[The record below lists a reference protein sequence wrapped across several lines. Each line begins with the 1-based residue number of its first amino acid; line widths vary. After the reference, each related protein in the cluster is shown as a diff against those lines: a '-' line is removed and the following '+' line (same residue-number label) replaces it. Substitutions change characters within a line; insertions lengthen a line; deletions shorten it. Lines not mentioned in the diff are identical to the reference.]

1 DSTTRLHI
9 ADMRPHL
16 LLSFLV
22 LSVAMHGDPIRCGD
36 GRVDQVIDAFESVG
50 GWSAPYR
57 DRDLPAVTLF
67 STDGCSNDA
76 LAVRWTLNG
85 GEWIVLVRDLPQA
98 LDLTSFTHLRIA
110 LRGSNPNARLNLQI
124 KLMDAHGKVFWT
136 VAESVTDLP
145 VWRPMYID
153 LRELTCFGDAAACP
167 PGASLD
173 RSRIAQIQIGIALCV
188 RDGSLCEATEMH
200 GGLDLDELAAVDLR
214 PGAAHR
220 VVMDRRER
228 VIPDPDLRAEA
239 AAAIL
244 GHQHANG
251 LVPAWFPEATPNYNT
266 YTEAAALLVF
276 ADEFSRTGD
285 VRYRDAA
292 VRLTEALL
300 ALQIAPPLRN
310 AGAWM
315 SAYTL
320 RDGAI
325 DSFDGSCTG
334 DETLIDGDDRDLN
347 RCMWVGNVG
356 WAVIALVRARDAQ
369 LPVDRAAL
377 SAAIA
382 AAVDWIHAQ
391 VGRMAAYPDLVT
403 RGLEGNI
410 SAWFGLAAAGSS
422 HANALADAIWTHGWD
437 PVEQRLKMGVGDT
450 DFGSAIDMSGSWG
463 AQFLWRTG
471 RSREALA
478 SQGYALSIF
487 PTTSFDG
494 AIDGLGDIAGPWTVT
509 VEFGAQAAAAGIAGA
524 NAIMSEISRLK
535 HPDGS
540 FPGGTDD
547 WYGGIGTPWT
557 TTMTG
562 VAPTAWVYFAQN
574 GDPLLGRKGRVV
586 RR

>member
-1 DSTTRLHI
+1 
-9 ADMRPHL
+9 MRPSL
-16 LLSFLV
+16 LLSI
-22 LSVAMHGDPIRCGD
+22 VALCFAIDVFGAPIRCGD
-36 GRVDQVIDAFESVG
+36 GRVDQVIDTFDSIAA
-50 GWSAPYR
+50 WSAPYR
-57 DRDLPAVTLF
+57 DRDLPAVTL
-67 STDGCSNDA
+67 SKIGGCSNDA

-85 GEWIVLVRDLPQA
+85 GEWIVLVRDLPQP
-98 LDLTSFTHLRIA
+98 LDLTAFTHLRLA

-124 KLMDAHGKVFWT
+124 KLMDANGRVFWT

-145 VWRPMYID
+145 VWRPMYVD
-153 LRELTCFGDAAACP
+153 LRELTCFGDATACP
-167 PGASLD
+167 AGALLD
-173 RSRIAQIQIGIALCV
+173 RARITQLQIGIAVCI
-188 RDGSLCEATEMH
+188 RDGQPCEVSDPA
-200 GGLDLDELAAVDLR
+200 GGIDLDELAAVDLR
-214 PGAAHR
+214 VGAPHR
-220 VVMDRRER
+220 VVMDHRER
-228 VIPDPDLRAEA
+228 VIPNPDLRTET

-266 YTEAAALLVF
+266 YAEAAALLVF
-276 ADEFSRTGD
+276 IDEYRRTGD
-285 VRYRDAA
+285 ARYRDAA
-292 VRLTEALL
+292 TRLTNALL
-300 ALQIAPPLRN
+300 SLQLAAPLSN

-320 RDGAI
+320 RDGSIA
-325 DSFDGSCTG
+325 SFDATCTG
-334 DETLIDGDDRDLN
+334 NEGLIDGDDRDIN
-347 RCMWVGNVG
+347 RCFWVGNVG
-356 WAVIALVRARDAQ
+356 WAVLALVRARDAN
-369 LPVDRAAL
+369 LAVDRIAL
-377 SAAIA
+377 DTSIASATQWIA
-382 AAVDWIHAQ
+382 AQ
-391 VGRMAAYPDLVT
+391 VGRMPAYPSLVT

-410 SAWFGLAAAGSS
+410 SAWFALAAVNSPRAS
-422 HANALADAIWTHGWD
+422 ALADAIWSHGWD

-471 RSREALA
+471 HSREALA

-494 AIDGLGDIAGPWTVT
+494 SLEGMGDIAGPWTVT

-524 NAIMSEISRLK
+524 NEIMSEIYRLK

-540 FPGGTDD
+540 FPGGADE

-557 TTMTG
+557 TTMPG

-574 GDPLLGRKGRVV
+574 GDPLLGVRGRAV